1 MDMTT
6 TASAG
11 PAVEISAGRRRWLL
25 VLLALI
31 YASNF
36 VDRSILATLAP
47 SIKKEL
53 HLSDSQIGILGG
65 FAFAF
70 LYTLLSIPLA
80 RVAERKSRVILI
92 GVCTAI
98 WSAMTMACGAAQT
111 FAQLAAAR
119 VGVGIGEA
127 GCLPASNSLISDHY
141 PQSKRAT
148 AIAVLQM
155 GIPLG
160 TLIGAV
166 AGGWI
171 ALHFGWRAAF
181 AVVGAPGLL
190 LALLAFLT
198 LKDPPRGYADGAV
211 VTTDRPPSMPAVLRR
226 LWERRAAIYVCVA
239 AVAATTT
246 VYGVLTFTASYYA
259 RRFGMDV
266 RQAGLAAGMV
276 TGVGAGIS
284 MLTGGTLTDL
294 LAKFDKRA
302 YAWVSI
308 FGLVLALPLY
318 VIGFTRPDWQS
329 AVLFM
334 TAGAAAQQLYV
345 APTFAVAN
353 NVVEPRMRATAV
365 AMMTFCWTLVGLGIG
380 PVVVGVASDHIRAF
394 LAAGGSDVLGL
405 CHQAGCTDA
414 SATGLQYA
422 LIGVIF
428 LDLIGIVMFVVASG
442 RMKRDFV

>member
-1 MDMTT
+1 MGMIT
-6 TASAG
+6 TASSG
-11 PAVEISAGRRRWLL
+11 PVVEISAGRRRWLL

-31 YASNF
+31 YTSNF
-36 VDRSILATLAP
+36 VDRSILATLAQP
-47 SIKKEL
+47 IKKEL
-53 HLSDSQIGILGG
+53 HLSDSEIGALGG
-65 FAFAF
+65 FYFAF

-80 RVAERKSRVILI
+80 RLAERKSRVILI

-98 WSAMTMACGAAQT
+98 WSAMTMACGAAQS
-111 FAQLAAAR
+111 FVQLAAAR

-141 PQSKRAT
+141 PQSKRAF
-148 AIAVLQM
+148 AIAVFQM

-171 ALHFGWRAAF
+171 ALNLGWRMAF
-181 AVVGAPGLL
+181 AAVGAPGLI
-190 LALLAFLT
+190 LALLAFAT
-198 LKDPPRGYADGAV
+198 LKEPPRGHADGAPV
-211 VTTDRPPSMPAVLRR
+211 AEKPPSMLAVLKR
-226 LWERRAAIYVCVA
+226 LWEKRAAIYVCAA

-246 VYGVLTFTASYYA
+246 VYGILTFTASYYG

-284 MLTGGTLTDL
+284 MLTGGALTDL

-302 YAWVSI
+302 FAWVSI

-405 CHQAGCTDA
+405 CHQAGCADA

-422 LIGVIF
+422 LIAVIF
-428 LDLIGIVMFVVASG
+428 LDLIGIVMFIVASR